1 MKTLK
6 IIKKEYQRIGY
17 DENDI
22 QPVEYLEVSAQYN
35 DHGQILREERF
46 DPDGNLNT
54 LTVNSYND
62 NNLLWKTEQYDM
74 DNILL
79 QKTVNEYDDRQQLVQ
94 ENNFFGD
101 SDQVYVT
108 KLIYDEDGNL
118 LRREMYFEGKLDYVE
133 NIYEYKDGLLVKEV
147 ENDEYGKE
155 LNVHTYT
162 YNDKGLLARHVRDE
176 VQNKDR
182 RSYEYTY
189 DDNDNCIKELVYD
202 YDNALIAKVYRKYN
216 ENGKIV
222 ETEEEDLDHYRKITL
237 EYDGDFVV
245 KNSILDRDGNLQ
257 GWAEYSYNEDGKENA
272 SREFIKDE
280 VQPDH
285 FRQLRETRYVRE

>member
-54 LTVNSYND
+54 LTVNNYND
-62 NNLLWKTEQYDM
+62 NHLLWKTEQYDM

-79 QKTVNEYDDRQQLVQ
+79 QKTVNEYDDQQQLVQ
-94 ENNFFGD
+94 ENNFFGE

-108 KLIYDEDGNL
+108 RLIYDEDGNL
-118 LRREMYFEGKLDYVE
+118 LRREMYFEGQLDYVE

-155 LNVHTYT
+155 LNVHTYS
-162 YNDKGLLARHVRDE
+162 YNDKGLLAQHVRDE
-176 VQNKDR
+176 VQKADAFIIIGTSLNV
-182 RSYEYTY
+182 YPAAG
-189 DDNDNCIKELVYD
+189 LV
-202 YDNALIAKVYRKYN
+202 
-216 ENGKIV
+216 
-222 ETEEEDLDHYRKITL
+222 
-237 EYDGDFVV
+237 
-245 KNSILDRDGNLQ
+245 Q
-257 GWAEYSYNEDGKENA
+257 
-272 SREFIKDE
+272 
-280 VQPDH
+280 
-285 FRQLRETRYVRE
+285 YVRPQVPVYLIDPAPVPTSGYRTIQHIQKGASEGMRELMEIFKKQV